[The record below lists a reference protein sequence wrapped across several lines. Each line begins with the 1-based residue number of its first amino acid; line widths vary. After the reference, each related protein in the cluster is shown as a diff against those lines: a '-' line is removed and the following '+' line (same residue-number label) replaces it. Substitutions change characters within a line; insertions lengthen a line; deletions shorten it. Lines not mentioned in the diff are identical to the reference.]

1 MFEGRRPSNLSTSG
15 ESGSLPQSIYD
26 YDVIDYI
33 GEGAGSVLYV
43 VSHHETKQIYALK
56 HVLRKTEKHVRF
68 IEQVENEF
76 RVAQKAKH
84 PNLRA
89 AVDLKETK
97 SLLRKTTECALIL
110 EMFDGT
116 PLDMQQAPSMERL
129 LNCFIDTGKAIQALH
144 HAGYVHCDLKPN
156 NILLSADGVTKV
168 IDLGQACPVGTKKE
182 RIQGTPDYIA
192 PEQVRCE
199 PVTQRT
205 DVFNYGATMYWCLTG
220 RKIPTL
226 FTLKKSANSFLVDD
240 VIASPSQINPKVP
253 EMLSNLVMECVRTT
267 VAKRPGDVGE
277 LVSRL
282 ETMDHALHH
291 ATLAKKPEP
300 PVAKSRK

>member
-1 MFEGRRPSNLSTSG
+1 MAEARRPSNFSGLS
-15 ESGSLPQSIYD
+15 ESGMPTSIYE
-26 YDVIDYI
+26 YDVIDFI

-56 HVLRKTEKHVRF
+56 HVIRKTDKHARF

-76 RVAQKAKH
+76 NVGQKVKH

-89 AVDLKETK
+89 VVALRETK
-97 SLLRKTTECALIL
+97 SLLRKTTECALVL

-116 PLDMQQAPSMERL
+116 PLDMQQTPSIERL
-129 LNCFIDTGKAIQALH
+129 LNCFIDTGKAIEALH
-144 HAGYVHCDLKPN
+144 HAGFVHCDLKPN
-156 NILLSADGVTKV
+156 NILLSTEGVTKV

-205 DVFNYGATMYWCLTG
+205 DVFNFGATMYWSLTG

-226 FTLKKSANSFLVDD
+226 FTLKKAKNSFLVDD
-240 VIASPSQINPKVP
+240 VIASPTQINPKVP

-267 VAKRPGDVGE
+267 VAKRPGDMGE

-291 ATLAKKPEP
+291 ATLTKK
-300 PVAKSRK
+300 VGA